1 MDRIGAIQ
9 CMLLSTLELALLKIS
24 GKLEPDVVDTDE
36 IESVLYK

>member
-1 MDRIGAIQ
+1 MIYGSYWSDPVH
-9 CMLLSTLELALLKIS
+9 ALKHPRAGS